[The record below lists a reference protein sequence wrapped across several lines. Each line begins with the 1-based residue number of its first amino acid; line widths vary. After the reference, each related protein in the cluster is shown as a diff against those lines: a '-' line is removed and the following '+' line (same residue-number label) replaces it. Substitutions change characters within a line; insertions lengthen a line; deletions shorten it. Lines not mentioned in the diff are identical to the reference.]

1 MYSLFGGALII
12 FPQRIIFHFYWKN
25 GLLTHLMI
33 SGICCLVIVILD
45 KMTEKDIV
53 NNLDAPL
60 KIKSRLDCIDEF
72 YRFSQERIACY
83 ETLDKKQTSPH

>member
-1 MYSLFGGALII
+1 
-12 FPQRIIFHFYWKN
+12 
-25 GLLTHLMI
+25 
-33 SGICCLVIVILD
+33 
-45 KMTEKDIV
+45 MTEKDIV

>member
-1 MYSLFGGALII
+1 MYSLVSGALII

-60 KIKSRLDCIDEF
+60 DINPVWIVSMNSTDFLKSGLSIMRLSI
-72 YRFSQERIACY
+72 
-83 ETLDKKQTSPH
+83 